1 MWDATTEIVLDA
13 PLRLLPGQVLPHP
26 SRPLLQPLESHAL
39 TAGAGQTR
47 ALYVHS
53 ALPDDLGLQYQTT
66 RQGGGYGGGRYGGA
80 AVAVVDE
87 DEHLALL
94 PGLGH
99 TSSTPF
105 DRRCGTGLGR
115 TVALYCHSST
125 IRVHHTHSHTRCLY
139 L

>member
-1 MWDATTEIVLDA
+1 MPD
-13 PLRLLPGQVLPHP
+13 QVLPP
-26 SRPLLQPLESHAL
+26 LSRSLLQPLQNHAL

-66 RQGGGYGGGRYGGA
+66 RQGGGYGGGGRGRGYGGA
-80 AVAVVDE
+80 ENVVVDE

-105 DRRCGTGLGR
+105 DRRCGIGLGR
-115 TVALYCHSST
+115 ILALYYRSST
-125 IRVHHTHSHTRCLY
+125 TPRIH
-139 L
+139 